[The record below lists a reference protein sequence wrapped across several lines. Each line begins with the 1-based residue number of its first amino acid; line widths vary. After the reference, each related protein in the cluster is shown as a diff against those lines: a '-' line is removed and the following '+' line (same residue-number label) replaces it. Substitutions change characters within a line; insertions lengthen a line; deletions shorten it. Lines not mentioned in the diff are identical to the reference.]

1 MCVAYVHVTENN
13 EIAQGLIQKQLGYP
27 VKFWH
32 YIPENLEECLYIII
46 MSRYT
51 HNHLPPPPSKIPV
64 AIQNNLK
71 SIISE
76 ENILDLTVKKL
87 ITHMYFSTR
96 VPLSELHPALNN
108 RSKIDHM
115 ITTKRHAKH
124 SYGQDIM
131 GVAYMLLKQKEG
143 SKNDSYIRSEV
154 CAYIENF
161 QKSSTYKK
169 LFEELF
175 IYVEQDCRHS
185 IEFQHVHRHGI
196 GCILAD
202 EHQDQ
207 ALGLDQYLAEK
218 FLIFNATEHLERI
231 YKLCTDKR
239 QPWVLASLSPAF
251 TKISPTIWANTPFT
265 TNARKLAYANINRN
279 GYGLSLLV
287 AIQ

>member
-143 SKNDSYIRSEV
+143 SKNDSYIRS
-154 CAYIENF
+154 
-161 QKSSTYKK
+161 
-169 LFEELF
+169 
-175 IYVEQDCRHS
+175 
-185 IEFQHVHRHGI
+185 
-196 GCILAD
+196 
-202 EHQDQ
+202 
-207 ALGLDQYLAEK
+207 
-218 FLIFNATEHLERI
+218 
-231 YKLCTDKR
+231 DKR